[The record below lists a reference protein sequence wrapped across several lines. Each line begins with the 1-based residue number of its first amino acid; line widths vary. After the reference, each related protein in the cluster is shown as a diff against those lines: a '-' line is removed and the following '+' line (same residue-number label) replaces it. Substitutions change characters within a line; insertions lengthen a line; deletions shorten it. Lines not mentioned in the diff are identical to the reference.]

1 MPEIDYYEVLGVEKG
16 EEVQEAADP
25 VTTEE
30 PEGVKEQEVTD
41 PAGESDEADR
51 TNVPERT
58 SVPDDERTNVPKEH
72 VQSDEDNAKYAAIRR
87 RAEAD
92 AKKKYEAELDKAV
105 ADMGFD
111 DPYTNTPIKS
121 MADFN
126 AYKERLR
133 AEQVKDIQEKNQWSQ
148 EDYQRFVE
156 SLPEVQAGRA
166 AMKKVENLEIQAR
179 MDRDLEEIR
188 KINPDIRTMEDVAKL
203 DNFQQLFDM
212 VGKGYSLPDAYKV
225 LNYDSLT
232 THAAQVAKQQA
243 LNSMGNKGHLQ
254 PSTARGQG
262 AIPVPADIA
271 AEYRLFMPD
280 ATDAEIQAHYNR
292 YKGKD

>member
-16 EEVQEAADP
+16 EEAQEAAAP

-51 TNVPERT
+51 TNVP
-58 SVPDDERTNVPKEH
+58 ERTNVPKEH

-243 LNSMGNKGHLQ
+243 LNSVGNKGHLQ
-254 PSTARGQG
+254 PSAARGQG

>member
-16 EEVQEAADP
+16 EEAQEAAAP

-41 PAGESDEADR
+41 PAGESDEAER
-51 TNVPERT
+51 TN
-58 SVPDDERTNVPKEH
+58 VPDDERTNVPKEH

-243 LNSMGNKGHLQ
+243 LNSVGNKGHLQ
-254 PSTARGQG
+254 PSAARGQG